1 MQKSHSKELF
11 SHTFT
16 YGIGLFVNRFLSFL
30 LIPLYTYYFKPG
42 ELGVFN
48 ILQSF
53 WLVIAIFYLF
63 GIETSFIKYFTDEK
77 IPELKSKIYSTT
89 LILLSGTSLVL
100 SFIIFLFAGNISGI
114 FSFEDYPD
122 SAFLIKILAL
132 VLFADTIYRF
142 PLLLLRAELQAKK
155 YLVLNLISVFVNLGF
170 NIIFIAWMKM
180 GIESIFYA
188 YIISCVVTLIVSL
201 FITKKYLVFDFSKEK
216 AKELIIYGNKFV
228 YVGLFILF
236 IDVSDRFFLKYFTDD
251 ATVGIYSAN
260 YKLASGMG
268 LIVAAFKFAWTP
280 YFLNLS
286 DNPENKNII
295 SGIFTNYFFAGLLLF
310 LGFAFFIP
318 PVVTYQFN
326 GLSLLGADYWSG
338 LIIIPF
344 ILLSYFFSGLFSNLN
359 VAPFFKDKTSYFFL
373 VTLSGALLNFIL
385 NIILIPLL
393 NIKGAAIS
401 TLVSYFFMFIFIY
414 YLSQKIYEVKYDWK
428 KIALIIFIFGTGY
441 FISLLFKNLLNLT
454 GLYQFIINLL
464 ILTAIL
470 IISDITGIFKLKKLL
485 KFKDK

>member
-30 LIPLYTYYFKPG
+30 LIPLYTYYFKPD

-48 ILQSF
+48 ILQSV

-77 IPELKSKIYSTT
+77 TTELKSRTYSTT
-89 LILLSGTSLVL
+89 LFLLSVTSLFL
-100 SFIIFLFAGNISGI
+100 SVFIYLFAGNIASI
-114 FSFEDYPD
+114 FNFENYPNPD
-122 SAFLIKILAL
+122 LLVKILAL
-132 VLFADTIYRF
+132 VLFTDTIYRF

-155 YLVLNLISVFVNLGF
+155 YLVLNLISVFVNLAF
-170 NIIFIAWMKM
+170 NIIFIAGLKI

-188 YIISCVVTLIVSL
+188 YIISCVVTLLVSL
-201 FITKKYLVFDFSKEK
+201 VITKKFLVFDFSFEI
-216 AKELIIYGNKFV
+216 AKKLIVYGNKFV

-236 IDVSDRFFLKYFTDD
+236 IDVSDRFFLKYFTND

-295 SGIFTNYFFAGLLLF
+295 SGIFTNYFYAGLLLF

-326 GLSLLGADYWSG
+326 GFSLLGADYWSG

-359 VAPFFKDKTSYFFL
+359 VAPFFKDKTSYFFF
-373 VTLSGALLNFIL
+373 VTLAGAVLNFIL
-385 NIILIPLL
+385 NIILIPIL

-414 YLSQKIYEVKYDWK
+414 YLSQKIYEVKYEWK
-428 KIALIIFIFGTGY
+428 KIALIIFVFGAGY
-441 FISLLFKNLLNLT
+441 LISLLLNNILNLT
-454 GLYQFIINLL
+454 GLYQFILNLF
-464 ILTAIL
+464 IIIAIL
-470 IISDITGIFKLKKLL
+470 IISDITGIFKFKKLL
-485 KFKDK
+485 KLRKN